1 MCVCVPHIKVPSMV
15 CSNIS
20 ILPYISVPIRVL
32 IRVPLPSSTPLISTL
47 TSVSISF
54 PPSSWSSSESPFTS
68 QSPPV
73 FCLHLSPPYIT
84 VSISFRVPLMSKRSP
99 LEPPLTSVSFYISAA
114 PYIRVFYSPLHQGL
128 HYNLP
133 IHQSPQQSDP
143 PGIGRGGIDVGEKP
157 RPQTGVKTP

>member
-1 MCVCVPHIKVPSMV
+1 MPCVCVYLTSRSQVWSAPTSVSSLTSASPSG
-15 CSNIS
+15 SF
-20 ILPYISVPIRVL
+20 
-32 IRVPLPSSTPLISTL
+32 IRVPLPSSTPLILTL

-99 LEPPLTSVSFYISAA
+99 LEPPLTSEFPFTSVLHLILGSFIPLYIRVSTTIC
-114 PYIRVFYSPLHQGL
+114 PYIRVP
-128 HYNLP
+128 NKVTP
-133 IHQSPQQSDP
+133 
-143 PGIGRGGIDVGEKP
+143 RGSEGE
-157 RPQTGVKTP
+157 G